1 MFDKVLKEIELGII
15 DLRFN
20 KKSDIGAKSDIDIAV
35 IRLIEEASI
44 KLATARELNII
55 SSSYVKKEV
64 KKEVIEEVKVKKET
78 FKKTVEIEENEKYD
92 EHWQSRGQLCRTQTL
107 YRTRK
112 RKRRMYIG
120 TSKIPIEQVNKFFEL
135 LACFKGKQAKSKC
148 FHLEEIS
155 WASDSLS
162 RFIGTEID
170 SKEMRD
176 RWYKVMQGDKTNKG
190 KRILNIFNSMPD
202 SLVITALRSIPLIK
216 HYQSRSLMCF
226 AKKENIVKSG
236 SGCGEYEVVEGFS
249 MEYLNETLL
258 NLPSSPPI
266 AASTP
271 ATPIEFVS
279 QKGVTWDKACDKWL
293 ARVFYRGKSNY
304 FGHYDDRED
313 AIKAVLKG
321 REKLSIEHLAKR
333 NAKA

>member
-1 MFDKVLKEIELGII
+1 
-15 DLRFN
+15 
-20 KKSDIGAKSDIDIAV
+20 
-35 IRLIEEASI
+35 
-44 KLATARELNII
+44 
-55 SSSYVKKEV
+55 
-64 KKEVIEEVKVKKET
+64 
-78 FKKTVEIEENEKYD
+78 
-92 EHWQSRGQLCRTQTL
+92 
-107 YRTRK
+107 
-112 RKRRMYIG
+112 MYIG
-120 TSKIPIEQVNKFFEL
+120 TSKIPIEQVKKFFEL
-135 LACFKGKQAKSKC
+135 LACSKGKQTKSKC

-162 RFIGTEID
+162 MFIGSEID
-170 SKEMRD
+170 SNEARD
-176 RWYKVMQGDKTNKG
+176 RWYKVMQLDKTNKG
-190 KRILNIFNSMPD
+190 KRILNIFNGMPD
-202 SLVITALRSIPLIK
+202 SLVIKALRSIPLIK

-258 NLPSSPPI
+258 NLPSSPPL

-271 ATPIEFVS
+271 ASVEFVS

-321 REKLSIEHLAKR
+321 KEKLLIEHLAKR
-333 NAKA
+333 NS

>member
-64 KKEVIEEVKVKKET
+64 IEEVKVKKET
-78 FKKTVEIEENEKYD
+78 VKTFKKTIEIEENERYD

-258 NLPSSPPI
+258 NLPNSPPL

-271 ATPIEFVS
+271 PATPVEFVS

-321 REKLSIEHLAKR
+321 REKLLIEHLAKR